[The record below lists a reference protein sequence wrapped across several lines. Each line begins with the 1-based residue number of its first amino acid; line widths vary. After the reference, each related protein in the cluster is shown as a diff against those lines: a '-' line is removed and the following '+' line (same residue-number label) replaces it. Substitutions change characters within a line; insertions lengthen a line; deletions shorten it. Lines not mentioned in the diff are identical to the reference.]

1 MPEPERP
8 QFNRWK
14 VGDFH
19 FDANSNRLFGAGREV
34 LLEPKPAALLAYL
47 CENAGRSIGRD
58 ELLSAVW
65 HGQIVSDNSINR
77 AIVLLRKALRDDSKA
92 RRYIATIPKLGY
104 RLIAEVVGVEQ
115 PATLARSGGLM
126 RLWRQFALGGTVL
139 GLALWMVFSG
149 SRSTSPKP
157 LVRELAPLSRLSDSQ
172 FNAHLAS
179 DGRRLAYTASDG
191 TWDVIFLLSGDNATP
206 QPISALAGH
215 ANFPTWSHSGDFLV
229 YQFMSG
235 DRCEIHRIARDQFS
249 ARAAEVIYQCL
260 PGSYSEL
267 SLSPDDTT
275 LYFLERPTPDAP
287 YAVYSLALDQQ
298 SKKRLSQPMV
308 SGYGNHFV
316 DVHPESG
323 ALLLLSDHA
332 PGKTSVY
339 VIDPASDSF
348 TLRRRFSYGLDSAI
362 WSHREGFMV
371 HPSRH
376 PSYQLLE
383 SSLDGGPEQVLVS
396 DSRRIRSPRRIGVP
410 GEASGEY
417 LFTSYLYN
425 RDIRLRGMADPTVS
439 SAVMDYLP
447 ALSHR
452 GDLLAF
458 ISKRSGE
465 SQIWLKHLDDGSLT
479 AIEMPDAGRRF
490 YDLAWS
496 FDDTRLLANTSTGVL
511 VYSLA
516 ERVYTHNISLPLPAY
531 AVSWHDEQTL
541 SLSHFEQGRWRAYR
555 LALDGGDEPLPL
567 DSRWAFTLG
576 NARQQ
581 LWLDQSL
588 RVFRSSQ
595 ELTALNQCASPL
607 WRYQLRYRLDGDDLY
622 CHAVDA
628 DGDLLR
634 FDAAMNSERLPG
646 VVHRFEFFSARAGL
660 VASTHVASS
669 HSDIM
674 RTRSKRM
681 E

>member
-1 MPEPERP
+1 MPESEPP
-8 QFNRWK
+8 QFTRWK

-47 CENAGRSIGRD
+47 CENPGRSIGRD

-77 AIVLLRKALRDDSKA
+77 AIVLLRKALRDDTKA

-115 PATLARSGGLM
+115 SAATATPSGPMAG
-126 RLWRQFALGGTVL
+126 WRQLSLGASGLCLTLLVVL
-139 GLALWMVFSG
+139 SWTESVPTAPAM
-149 SRSTSPKP
+149 
-157 LVRELAPLSRLSDSQ
+157 REMAPLSRLTDNQ

-179 DGRRLAYTASDG
+179 DGESLAYTASDG

-206 QPISALAGH
+206 QPISAPAGH
-215 ANFPTWSHSGDFLV
+215 ANFATWAHSGDFLV

-235 DRCEIHRIARDQFS
+235 DRCEIHRIARDQF
-249 ARAAEVIYQCL
+249 ATRNAEVLYQCM

-267 SLSPDDTT
+267 SLSPDDST

-287 YAVYSLALDQQ
+287 YAVYSFAIDQQ

-316 DVHPESG
+316 DVHPKSG

-332 PGKTSVY
+332 PGKTSVF
-339 VIDPASDSF
+339 VLDPSSDSF
-348 TLRRRFSYGLDSAI
+348 ALRRRFSYGLDSAI
-362 WSHREGFMV
+362 WSHREGFIV

-383 SSLDGGPEQVLVS
+383 SSLDGGLEQVLVS
-396 DSRRIRSPRRIGVP
+396 DSRRIRSPRRISIP
-410 GEASGEY
+410 GEDNGEY

-425 RDIRLRGMADPTVS
+425 RDIRLVGIADTKVS

-447 ALSHR
+447 ALSHS
-452 GDLLAF
+452 GDRLAF

-465 SQIWLKHLDDGSLT
+465 SQIWIQRFDNSSLT

-511 VYSLA
+511 VFSLD
-516 ERVYTHNISLPLPAY
+516 EETYTHDISLPLPAY
-531 AVSWHDEQTL
+531 AVGWHDEETL
-541 SLSHFEQGRWRAYR
+541 SLSHFEDGQWRAYR
-555 LALDGGDEPLPL
+555 VALDGGGEPSPL

-576 NARQQ
+576 NGYQQ

-588 RVFRSSQ
+588 RVFRSGQ
-595 ELTALNQCASPL
+595 ELPALNQCASPL
-607 WRYQLRYRLDGDDLY
+607 WRYQLRFRLDGESLY
-622 CHAVDA
+622 CHAADA
-628 DGDLLR
+628 AGDLLR
-634 FDAAMNSERLPG
+634 FDAAMNVERFPAA
-646 VVHRFEFFSARAGL
+646 VHRFEFFSARDGL
-660 VASTHVASS
+660 LASTYVASS

-674 RTRSKRM
+674 RTRRTR
-681 E
+681 